1 MARTSYQYET
11 SPRKVVPDYSPNYNP
26 KSNSKKQPNKQKKT
40 KKISR
45 EEERQR
51 QLELKKEKRKHHK
64 NIALILGV
72 FLVLL
77 AVSYRNS
84 LITEKFNEI
93 QDKKDEL
100 AAIEKTNGQ
109 LEVSIEG
116 SLNLNNIEEAAE
128 EQLGMQKLQ
137 SDQKVYVTLPINDYT
152 EATTDEITEEEE
164 SNWFEKLID
173 NLFN

>member
-11 SPRKVVPDYSPNYNP
+11 SPRKILPDYSPNYNP
-26 KSNSKKQPNKQKKT
+26 NYNPKKQPNKKKKT
-40 KKISR
+40 GRISK

-64 NIALILGV
+64 NIVLIVGI
-72 FLVLL
+72 FLIFL

-93 QDKKDEL
+93 QNKKDEL

-109 LEVSIEG
+109 LEASIEG

-137 SDQKVYVTLPINDYT
+137 NDQKVYVMLPKNDYT
-152 EATTDEITEEEE
+152 EASSEEIIEDTEI
-164 SNWFEKLID
+164 NWFQNLI
-173 NLFN
+173 NTLFN

>member
-26 KSNSKKQPNKQKKT
+26 KSNPKKQPNKQKKT